1 MIAMRRILCP
11 TDFSSLSARALD
23 HAIALAGWYDAG
35 LTVLHVSPLMP
46 SVSGTS
52 SLAIDP
58 ITLEPRGRERMVERV
73 REFAAP
79 ALKAGLDTR
88 CLLREGP
95 IVADI
100 VAQAR
105 QEGADLVALG
115 THGYGGLR
123 RLLLGSV
130 AEKVLRQA
138 PCPVLTV
145 AGAAE
150 ASVPHA
156 PPSLARIVCAVDFSA
171 PARRAL
177 SYALSLAQR
186 AKARLTVLHVAE
198 WPQGELRG
206 HHAWFGSD
214 YPEQIQND
222 ALHEL
227 RAVVPPE
234 ARAWCDVHER
244 VTLGT
249 PWRRILHTLQDERAD
264 LAVLGVPGAN
274 AAEQLVFGSTANEV
288 VRHAPCPVLTV
299 RDLQRP

>member
-1 MIAMRRILCP
+1 MITMRRILCP
-11 TDFSSLSARALD
+11 IDFSSQSARALD
-23 HAIALAGWYDAG
+23 HAIALARWYDAG

-52 SLAIDP
+52 ALAINP

-73 REFAAP
+73 REFAGP
-79 ALKAGLDTR
+79 ALEAGLDTR
-88 CLLREGP
+88 CLLSEGP

-105 QEGADLVALG
+105 QERADLVVLG
-115 THGYGGLR
+115 THGYGGFR
-123 RLLLGSV
+123 HLLLGSV
-130 AEKVLRQA
+130 AEKLLRQA

-145 AGAAE
+145 AGAAG
-150 ASVPHA
+150 A
-156 PPSLARIVCAVDFSA
+156 PPAPPRLAGIVCAMDFSSSS
-171 PARRAL
+171 RQAL

-186 AKARLTVLHVAE
+186 ARARLTVLHVAE
-198 WPQGELRG
+198 WPQSELRG

-214 YPEQIQND
+214 YREQLQND

-227 RAVVPPE
+227 HAAVPAA

-244 VTLGT
+244 VVLGT
-249 PWRRILHTLQDERAD
+249 PWRQILRTLDAERAD
-264 LAVLGVPGAN
+264 LAVLGVQGAN
-274 AAEQLVFGSTANEV
+274 AVEQLVFGSTANEV

-299 RDLQRP
+299 RDVQRP